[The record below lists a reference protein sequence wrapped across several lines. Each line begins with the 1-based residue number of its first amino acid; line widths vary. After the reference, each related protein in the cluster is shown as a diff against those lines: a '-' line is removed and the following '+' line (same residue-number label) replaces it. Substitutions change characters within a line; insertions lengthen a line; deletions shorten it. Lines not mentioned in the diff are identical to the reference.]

1 MEPIIYK
8 PFCGYRGLGWTLIIV
23 TFIFCL
29 LSVIFFI
36 PALLLLL
43 LALFMLRASTVTV
56 VLDDAGVRILH
67 EKTCR
72 DRFIPWEELRAYR
85 LDSDPRG
92 HDILI
97 LSPTPI
103 PAEAAKWLISRRYL
117 STKLWFDGVLVLP
130 LSGMESTEAVRKFAY
145 QKCIHK

>member
-43 LALFMLRASTVTV
+43 LALFMLRATTVTV

-72 DRFIPWEELRAYR
+72 DRLFPGKNCEPTGWTVILEGVIYCSSPLRQ
-85 LDSDPRG
+85 
-92 HDILI
+92 
-97 LSPTPI
+97 
-103 PAEAAKWLISRRYL
+103 YL
-117 STKLWFDGVLVLP
+117 QKP
-130 LSGMESTEAVRKFAY
+130 QSG
-145 QKCIHK
+145 